1 MIRFDGEAAIV
12 TGAGNGLGRAY
23 ALALASRGAAV
34 VCNDIVGEAA
44 RATADDIAA
53 AGGRAVAES
62 SSVATPGGGAAI
74 VAAAVDAFGRVDV
87 LVNNAG
93 QLRNAAFADMT
104 VDDFDA
110 VIATHLAGAFH
121 VTQPAFRH
129 MRAAGYGR
137 IVFTSS
143 AAGLFGAPWQANY
156 AAAKAGLVG
165 LCNVVALE
173 GERHGIFA
181 NAVLPMALSTNIG
194 HDERP
199 HYAPDDLEEIARVLK
214 PLARDMT
221 VDNVAPFVL
230 YLASRDCRLTHR
242 AFSVGAGHVAEVFVA
257 ATRGWSAPD
266 NTVTSPE
273 AAVAA
278 LEAICDR
285 SLFAVPTSITEESR
299 FIAANRPHPSPH
311 PEEPA
316 RS

>member
-1 MIRFDGEAAIV
+1 MIRFDGQVAIV

-23 ALALASRGAAV
+23 ALALAARGASV
-34 VCNDIVGEAA
+34 VCNDIVGDAA
-44 RATADDIAA
+44 RATADDIVA
-53 AGGRAVAES
+53 AGGDAVAEP
-62 SSVATPGGGAAI
+62 SSVATPAGGAAI
-74 VAAAVDAFGRVDV
+74 VAAAIDAFGRVDV

-93 QLRNAAFADMT
+93 QIRNAAFADMT

-121 VTQPAFRH
+121 VTQPAFRR
-129 MRAAGYGR
+129 MQAAGYGR

-156 AAAKAGLVG
+156 AAAKAGLLG

-173 GERHGIFA
+173 GERHGILA
-181 NAVLPMALSTNIG
+181 NVVLPMALSTNIG

-199 HYAPDDLEEIARVLK
+199 HYAPDDLKEITRALGR
-214 PLARDMT
+214 LAHDMT

-230 YLASRDCRLTHR
+230 YLASRDCGFTHR

-257 ATRGWSAPD
+257 ATRGWNPPG
-266 NTVTSPE
+266 NTIASPE
-273 AAVAA
+273 AVTDQ
-278 LEAICDR
+278 LEVISDR
-285 SLFAVPTSITEESR
+285 SAFIAPTSIVEESHY
-299 FIAANRPHPSPH
+299 IAANRPQPSQH